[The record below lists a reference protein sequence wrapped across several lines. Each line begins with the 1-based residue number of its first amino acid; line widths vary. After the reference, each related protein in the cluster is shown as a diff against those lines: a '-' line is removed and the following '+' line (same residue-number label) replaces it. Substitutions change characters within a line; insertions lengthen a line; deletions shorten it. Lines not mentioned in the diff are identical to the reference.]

1 MSNVSGVQNTRV
13 SVIEK
18 YNFEPVE
25 GRWPLASI
33 DRVHAFGLKTKTE
46 TKILLSRRDWLRDSG
61 FKEQCVR
68 TLSVKRQQRAGEGSR
83 DQNPNDP
90 DAVKH
95 V

>member
-33 DRVHAFGLKTKTE
+33 DRVHAFGQDEDRDL
-46 TKILLSRRDWLRDSG
+46 KILLSRQDWLRDSG
-61 FKEQCVR
+61 F
-68 TLSVKRQQRAGEGSR
+68 QRAMG
-83 DQNPNDP
+83 PNTVCE
-90 DAVKH
+90 AAAAGGGGVT
-95 V
+95 